1 VILCARSAH
10 TRPRDTTRSH
20 VLSWLILARR
30 DASRSRATFCAGV
43 SFGGGAAPRSIVVAV
58 VLECAC
64 GPVAVKRV
72 ASWGVRGIVWDMQAA
87 QKGLRMRLAVAV
99 AVLHN

>member
-1 VILCARSAH
+1 
-10 TRPRDTTRSH
+10 
-20 VLSWLILARR
+20 VLSWLTLARR

-72 ASWGVRGIVWDMQAA
+72 ASAGVRGIV
-87 QKGLRMRLAVAV
+87 RI
-99 AVLHN
+99 